1 MLTKQHCL
9 TVTVTPS
16 KSKLL
21 ETVILLEVSEML
33 MSCLEE
39 FRIRVDLF
47 TVVSPNSSER

>member
-1 MLTKQHCL
+1 MLTKWHC
-9 TVTVTPS
+9 VAAAVIPS

-33 MSCLEE
+33 MIYLEE

-47 TVVSPNSSER
+47 AVVSPNSSER